1 MHKKCSFCPFCSSFA
16 TRSSLHELISC
27 ARNFSLARTFLYA
40 WLVNRPRKLTF
51 RALVLRQRDWRN
63 RGLCVELY
71 AENGATLLVGIWW
84 REDKNTVRIKS
95 ADLEDN
101 FFSRV
106 LRLSDLPRC
115 RERPQ
120 TAICCLERLGRLRC
134 LATGLDTSLAF
145 LST

>member
-1 MHKKCSFCPFCSSFA
+1 M
-16 TRSSLHELISC
+16 
-27 ARNFSLARTFLYA
+27 
-40 WLVNRPRKLTF
+40 
-51 RALVLRQRDWRN
+51 
-63 RGLCVELY
+63 ELY

-84 REDKNTVRIKS
+84 REDKNTVTIKS

-120 TAICCLERLGRLRC
+120 TAICCLE
-134 LATGLDTSLAF
+134 
-145 LST
+145 